1 MKEVLKFIPGFRS
14 GTKWRMIIAGIY
26 YLIFLTALTSGIGI
40 FLFIE
45 SIPFVVFYG
54 IKAFKVRKREP
65 IILVI
70 IAFIVMSLGIGLAP
84 TTQTNIS
91 SKAAASSDK
100 SNTSVTRESNVKDK
114 TENGTNTTPAAVAT
128 VNNLSVSGELK
139 VHFINVGQADAIL
152 IQQGNANMLI
162 DAGNNDDEAFI
173 KSYLDNLGIKEFQVV
188 IGTHVHE
195 DHIGSMDYI
204 INSFKVGKV
213 YFPKQTANTKTFES
227 FINAVKGKGLSLTTP
242 IVGETFKIGGA
253 AVTILAP
260 NSSSYEDENDYSIV
274 TMVQYG
280 STKFLLT
287 GDAEAV
293 SEMEMVQKGLNLKAD
308 VLKVGHH
315 GSKTS
320 TVANFLSAVSP
331 KYAVISVGKNNS
343 YGHPAQSTLDRLKN
357 AGVTLYRTD
366 ENGTIVATSNGKDIT
381 FSTKPG
387 SYVGI
392 DSNTESSSSS
402 VNTANQTESTSKTT
416 VVPVPV
422 SKPTPEPVQE
432 QTAVPAPVQNV
443 SVSASVDNPNPT
455 KNSTIHVNV
464 NGPAGGAVNINFHYK
479 SKNTPYSGT
488 IGSDGKAVIPV
499 KIGTASAGYTV
510 NIDVNVSQ
518 EGKTYST
525 QTSFTPR

>member
-14 GTKWRMIIAGIY
+14 GTKWKMIIAGIY
-26 YLIFLTALTSGIGI
+26 YLIFLTVLTSGIGM

-65 IILVI
+65 IIFAI

-91 SKAAASSDK
+91 SKAAATSDK
-100 SNTSVTRESNVKDK
+100 SNISVTKESNIKDE
-114 TENGTNTTPAAVAT
+114 TENETNTNTIQDASAT
-128 VNNLSVSGELK
+128 TNNPSVSGELK
-139 VHFINVGQADAIL
+139 VHFIDVGQADAIL
-152 IQQGNANMLI
+152 LQQGNFNMLI
-162 DAGNNDDEAFI
+162 DAGNNDDEALI

-213 YFPKQTANTKTFES
+213 YFPKQTASTKTFES
-227 FINAVKGKGLSLTTP
+227 FINAVQGKGLSLTTP
-242 IVGETFKIGGA
+242 IVGETFKIGDA

-260 NSSSYEDENDYSIV
+260 NSISYEDENDYSIV

-293 SEMEMVQKGLNLKAD
+293 SEMEMVKKGLDLKAD

-320 TVANFLSAVSP
+320 TVANFLSVVSP

-392 DSNTESSSSS
+392 DSNTESSSGSG
-402 VNTANQTESTSKTT
+402 NTSNQTESTSKTT
-416 VVPVPV
+416 AVSVP
-422 SKPTPEPVQE
+422 KPTPEPVKKS
-432 QTAVPAPVQNV
+432 VPVQNV
-443 SVSASVDNPNPT
+443 SVSASVDNTNPT

-464 NGPAGGAVNINFHYK
+464 NGPAGGAVNINCHYK

-518 EGKTYST
+518 NGKTYST